1 LRCGGYPTFLLSG
14 ARGNRRCFT
23 TSLKGSPLNTR
34 LSVALLIFVFISV
47 SAPQTGSSQVPALWS
62 KAHAVSSQIFPMYAW
77 REVEKVLVEAS
88 KQEIQEFVAWTPEA
102 VEIS

>member
-1 LRCGGYPTFLLSG
+1 
-14 ARGNRRCFT
+14 
-23 TSLKGSPLNTR
+23 
-34 LSVALLIFVFISV
+34 
-47 SAPQTGSSQVPALWS
+47 
-62 KAHAVSSQIFPMYAW
+62 MYAW